1 MVEAASLLIRD
12 AELLCGERVDVR
24 LAHGRVAAIGLLTS
38 RPDEPCIAA
47 SGGLLLPGLH
57 DHHVHL
63 AATASARLSVKCG
76 PPDVLDA
83 GMLAQALARPG
94 TGWLRGIGYHE
105 SVAGML
111 HRSWLDEVTGERPVR
126 IQHRGGRMW
135 FLNSAA
141 IERLLAAGKGRSPQ
155 GLNLESGQLFD
166 EDAWLRGVLDSRLPA
181 LDQLGADLS
190 RLGITGIT
198 DMGPANGL
206 VEHAY
211 IAAEQARGALPQ
223 RVVLAGSAEL
233 ECVESSDRLQRGPYK
248 IHLHEA
254 DLPKFDK
261 VVAAIIAAHARG
273 RGVAVHCVT
282 ELELVF
288 ALAAL
293 RDAGSGDA
301 DRIEHA
307 AVAPDT
313 LVSQVAEMGLAVAVQ
328 PLFVAERGDAYRE
341 DVPAQDWSYL
351 YRLKAFAD
359 AGVPI
364 AGSSD
369 APYVDIDPWKG
380 MAAAVSRR
388 TRSGA
393 QLGEA
398 EALQPGEALALYL
411 ADPQDLRRTRTVDV
425 GAAADLCLLDAG
437 WTTISKDLSAS
448 HVRLTIVRGVIVH
461 DAGGLPE
468 H

>member
-1 MVEAASLLIRD
+1 MMVQAASLLIRH
-12 AELLCGERVDVR
+12 AELLTGECVDVR
-24 LAHGRVAAIGLLTS
+24 LAHGRIDGIGSLTP
-38 RPDEPCIAA
+38 RPGETFITA

-63 AATASARLSVKCG
+63 AATATARLSVRCG

-83 GMLAQALARPG
+83 AMLARALDQPG
-94 TGWLRGIGYHE
+94 TDWLRGIGYHE

-111 HRSWLDEVTGERPVR
+111 HRSWLDSVTGDRPVR
-126 IQHRGGRMW
+126 IQHRSGRMW
-135 FLNSAA
+135 FLNSAGMA
-141 IERLLAAGKGRSPQ
+141 RLLANGSVAPPAG
-155 GLNLESGQLFD
+155 LDLDSGQLFD
-166 EDAWLRGVLDSRLPA
+166 EDAWLPAVLGSRPPP
-181 LDQLGADLS
+181 LDHLGGDLA
-190 RLGITGIT
+190 RLGITGVT

-206 VEHAY
+206 VEYAY

-233 ECVESSDRLQRGPYK
+233 GNLESSDCLQRGPYK

-254 DLPKFDK
+254 DLPAFDA
-261 VVAAIIAAHARG
+261 VVAAIVAAHEQG

-293 RDAGSGDA
+293 RDAGVVEA

-313 LVSQVAEMGLAVAVQ
+313 LMSQIADMGLCIAVQ
-328 PLFVAERGDAYRE
+328 PLFVAERGDAYLR
-341 DVPAQDWSYL
+341 DIPRQDWPHL
-351 YRLKAFAD
+351 YRLRAFID
-359 AGVPI
+359 AGVAI

-369 APYVDIDPWKG
+369 APYVDIDPWKS

-388 TRSGA
+388 TEGGA
-393 QLGEA
+393 DLGQA
-398 EALQPGEALALYL
+398 EALDAQEALALYL
-411 ADPQDLRRTRTVDV
+411 ADPLDLRRVRRVSV
-425 GAAADLCLLDAG
+425 GAPADLCLLDAG
-437 WTTISKDLSAS
+437 WAGVRGDLNAR
-448 HVRLTIVRGVIVH
+448 HVRMTIIGGTVVH
-461 DAGGLPE
+461 DTGGSPV
-468 H
+468 